1 MRIAGIFLGGWLA
14 VAALP
19 LVGDVGKAGVILA
32 ADEEIPDWGQEVQQ
46 IDRELEQLK
55 DLKNRYK
62 ASAARH
68 EDEAIRWQ
76 FEQNLKQESR
86 RAYRQAELDR
96 EMEQQIQ
103 SRIDYL
109 QAKREQIVKEH
120 PDAIK
125 KSS

>member
-1 MRIAGIFLGGWLA
+1 MQTPRILVVLAFFVVGYVPLA
-14 VAALP
+14 VHATRPQVVLIAHTE
-19 LVGDVGKAGVILA
+19 DWQ
-32 ADEEIPDWGQEVQQ
+32 EELKQ
-46 IDRELEQLK
+46 IDRETDQLK

-76 FEQNLKQESR
+76 FQQHLKQESR
-86 RAYRQAELDR
+86 RAYREADLDR

-103 SRIDYL
+103 ARIDYL
-109 QAKREQIVKEH
+109 DARKAEILKEH
-120 PDAIK
+120 PDAIQ